1 LVGIFLSEKDKLINN
16 LFITKNMVT
25 KIESGMGKLEDVKDK
40 AVVVGFF
47 EDKLTLSKDIKKL
60 DSGVGNSMGKA
71 IKNKDFK
78 GEKGEIKSLY
88 VDANVNYVILLGLGK
103 EKKLDI
109 KNLMSSMG
117 DACRKLQ
124 GTGISTFTVYLES
137 LLGKN
142 VNKNEVLE
150 KVVEVIML
158 SLYQYTRFKTKDV
171 DKIKKVNRVS
181 VLVDGKAD
189 KLVEEALIK
198 AEAVVRTRDLLNTPP
213 NVATPDYV
221 ANYTKSIAK
230 KNNLKCTVYDEKQLE
245 KMGMECYVAVGQASV
260 NKPRM
265 IVLEY
270 NGGGKE
276 KPVVLVGKGLC
287 YDTGGIN
294 VKPANYMSTMKFD
307 KGGACTVIH
316 VLEACAKLKLKV
328 NVIGMA
334 VMAENSVAGNAYK
347 PDDILKSYSGITVE
361 VLHSDAEGRM
371 VLADALAYALKFKP
385 KAVVD
390 IATLTGASIIALGF
404 LASPV
409 MGTDQKVVDKLV
421 EAGESSLDRLWQLP
435 LWSEYEEIIK
445 SDVADVK
452 HLTLDMDAG
461 VIIGGVFLKQF
472 VKDVPWA
479 HVDIGATVN
488 VKQDKGYK
496 VKGATGFGVLLFL
509 DFLKNFK

>member
-1 LVGIFLSEKDKLINN
+1 MAVKIN
-16 LFITKNMVT
+16 V
-25 KIESGMGKLEDVKDK
+25 SGKSIGEVKDK
-40 AVVVGFF
+40 GLVIAFF
-47 EDKLTLSKDIKKL
+47 EDKLSLDNEVKKL
-60 DSGVGNSMGKA
+60 DKIIGNVISSSV
-71 IKNKDFK
+71 KNKDFK
-78 GEKGEIKSLY
+78 AEEGEIKTIY
-88 VDANVNYVILLGLGK
+88 VNNTNLKHVVLVGLGK
-103 EKKLDI
+103 QEGFKASKLM
-109 KNLMSSMG
+109 NSLGNVSRHLRAMG
-117 DACRKLQ
+117 VD
-124 GTGISTFTVYLES
+124 SFSVYLDS
-137 LLGKN
+137 FKN
-142 VNKNEVLE
+142 KDFSFDNYLE
-150 KVVEVIML
+150 KSIEALFL
-158 SLYQYTRFKTKDV
+158 SLYQFTEYKTKDL
-171 DKIKKVNRVS
+171 DKIKKVDRINIIVDKKDES
-181 VLVDGKAD
+181 KAGKILNNALV
-189 KLVEEALIK
+189 K
-198 AEAVVRTRDLLNTPP
+198 AEAVCKTRELLNTPP
-213 NVATPDYV
+213 NIAVPEYV
-221 ANYTKSIAK
+221 ASYAKELAK
-230 KNNLKCTVYDEKQLE
+230 KSGLKCTVLDEKQLE
-245 KMGMECYVAVGQASV
+245 KMGMECYIAVGQASV
-260 NKPRM
+260 NKPRL
-265 IVLEY
+265 IILEY
-270 NGGGKE
+270 KGAGNE
-276 KPVVLVGKGLC
+276 KPIVLVGKGIT

-294 VKPANYMSTMKFD
+294 TKPANYMTTMKFD